1 MSLLNQLFNR
11 GVFGAKWFLL
21 LLQNSLNRSDQFL
34 FSSVNLCYWQQNIL
48 KLRDCSDEITTKQ
61 ERHASQTHEEGDR
74 SVLTSWARTH
84 RSNPGL
90 SFFFLSC
97 QHSHRVVL
105 FFFLQS
111 SYVSCLRLGGA
122 CDQRNES
129 MGSLW
134 DLGAVLRVCACSCS
148 NSWKSKVSLWSF
160 NLWFEFYKVILI
172 GFWDCYGTGNVRESW
187 EKLLLALS
195 LLLQGALKCLIF
207 FSLRIFLVLNMEKSL
222 SWFLLSSVLI
232 LVSIVQLIIIILA
245 SFYLH
250 VLKCVLEWEV
260 MRN

>member
-105 FFFLQS
+105 FFFLTIIICF
-111 SYVSCLRLGGA
+111 VSEIRW
-122 CDQRNES
+122 S
-129 MGSLW
+129 MWSEKWIYGQLMRSW
-134 DLGAVLRVCACSCS
+134 SCS
-148 NSWKSKVSLWSF
+148 ASLCLLVFQFLKVKSESL
-160 NLWFEFYKVILI
+160 EF
-172 GFWDCYGTGNVRESW
+172 
-187 EKLLLALS
+187 
-195 LLLQGALKCLIF
+195 
-207 FSLRIFLVLNMEKSL
+207 
-222 SWFLLSSVLI
+222 
-232 LVSIVQLIIIILA
+232 
-245 SFYLH
+245 
-250 VLKCVLEWEV
+250 
-260 MRN
+260 